1 MSKPAT
7 EPKPASEIDD
17 DALSWVAKQS
27 AGPLSAGD
35 QEAFATW
42 YAAHTR
48 HQGAYLRA
56 QAIWHS
62 LDKAAIQPN
71 LVPAAKK
78 APKVRPDRRGFLMG
92 GIAASVAALAVGGYI
107 AKAARDRQVLT
118 TAVGEF
124 RKVPLADRSLA
135 SLNSGS
141 HVEVNMT
148 PHLRRVV
155 LREGEA
161 WFEVAKNPDAPF
173 VVEAGDIRVRAVGTA
188 FSVRRRDKGADVLVT
203 EGVVEAWS
211 DNGTADRRQ
220 IKAGEGAFI
229 ADDAAVIQVSG
240 TAAEVERKLA
250 WREGNI
256 ILDNDTLA
264 DAVAEFN
271 RYNAQKIVIADPK
284 LNQMRF
290 VGQYRIDQP
299 EQFADA
305 VHSLLN
311 VPTATDTRGIVIG
324 SAAAA
329 PIG

>member
-1 MSKPAT
+1 M
-7 EPKPASEIDD
+7 
-17 DALSWVAKQS
+17 AKQS
-27 AGPLSAGD
+27 AGPLSATD
-35 QEAFATW
+35 QEAFAAW
-42 YAAHTR
+42 YTDHPR

-71 LVPAAKK
+71 LVPAAR
-78 APKVRPDRRGFLMG
+78 VRRHAQPDRRGFLFG
-92 GIAASVAALAVGGYI
+92 GMAASVAAVAVGGYV
-107 AKAARDRQVLT
+107 AKSVHDQQVLT

-141 HVEVNMT
+141 HVEINMM

-161 WFEVAKNPDAPF
+161 WFEVAKNPEAPF
-173 VVEAGDIRVRAVGTA
+173 VVEAGNIRVRAVGTA
-188 FSVRRRDKGADVLVT
+188 FSVRRRDNGADVLVT

-211 DNGTADRRQ
+211 DGGTAERRQ
-220 IKAGEGAFI
+220 ITAGEEAFV
-229 ADDAAVIQVSG
+229 ADDAHVIKVSG
-240 TAAEVERKLA
+240 TPEEVERKLA

-271 RYNAQKIVIADPK
+271 RYNAQKIVIADPH
-284 LNQMRF
+284 LNTARF

-299 EQFADA
+299 EQFADS

-311 VPTATDTRGIVIG
+311 VPTATDARGIVIG
-324 SAAAA
+324 AATAG
-329 PIG
+329 PVG

>member
-1 MSKPAT
+1 MPT
-7 EPKPASEIDD
+7 PTIDD
-17 DALSWVAKQS
+17 EALAWVAKQS
-27 AGPLSAGD
+27 AGPLSDAD
-35 QEAFATW
+35 RTAFETW

-71 LVPAAKK
+71 LVPETKILPKAK
-78 APKVRPDRRGFLMG
+78 PDRRQFLIG
-92 GIAASVAALAVGGYI
+92 GIAASAAAVVTGGFVARLLN
-107 AKAARDRQVLT
+107 DRRTLT

-141 HVEVNMT
+141 HVEVSMT
-148 PHLRRVV
+148 PRLRRVV

-161 WFEVAKNPDAPF
+161 WFEVAKNPEAPF
-173 VVEAGDIRVRAVGTA
+173 IVEAGDIRVRAVGTA
-188 FSVRRRDKGADVLVT
+188 FSVRRRDNGADVLVT
-203 EGVVEAWS
+203 EGTVEAWS
-211 DNGTADRRQ
+211 DSGSAERRH
-220 IKAGEGAFI
+220 ITAGEEAFI
-229 ADDAAVIQVSG
+229 ANDAEIIEVSG
-240 TAAEVERKLA
+240 TPAEVERKLA

-256 ILDNDTLA
+256 VLDNDTLA
-264 DAVAEFN
+264 EAVAEFN
-271 RYNAQKIVIADPK
+271 RYNAQKIVIADPRLK
-284 LNQMRF
+284 DMRF

-311 VPTATDTRGIVIG
+311 VPTAADERGIVIG
-324 SAAAA
+324 ATASR

>member
-1 MSKPAT
+1 M
-7 EPKPASEIDD
+7 PKIDD
-17 DALSWVAKQS
+17 VALTWVAKQS
-27 AGPLSAGD
+27 AGPLSAID

-42 YAAHTR
+42 YAAHPR

-71 LVPAAKK
+71 LVPA
-78 APKVRPDRRGFLMG
+78 PKSVRRATNRRNFLMG
-92 GIAASVAALAVGGYI
+92 GMAASVAALVVGGYV
-107 AKAARDRQVLT
+107 AKSLRDRQVLT

-173 VVEAGDIRVRAVGTA
+173 VVEAGNIRVRAVGTA
-188 FSVRRRDKGADVLVT
+188 FSVRRRDNGADVLVT

-211 DNGTADRRQ
+211 DGGNADRRQ
-220 IKAGEGAFI
+220 ISAGEEAFV
-229 ADDAAVIQVSG
+229 ADDAKVIKVSG
-240 TAAEVERKLA
+240 TPEEVERKLA

-264 DAVAEFN
+264 DAVTEFN
-271 RYNAQKIVIADPK
+271 RYNTQKIVIADPR
-284 LNQMRF
+284 LNQTRF

-311 VPTATDTRGIVIG
+311 VPTATDARGIVIG
-324 SAAAA
+324 SPSSG